1 MSSEQA
7 MPFELR
13 CPGVLELPDRNIQFF
28 NQWTDE
34 AAPGGYVVMVSISD
48 DETIQMRPGD
58 VVRVGRVDVHLTQLM
73 DPATVRWPVVGEVTP
88 ADD

>member
-1 MSSEQA
+1 MSSNDA

-28 NQWTDE
+28 NQWADDT
-34 AAPGGYVVMVSISD
+34 APGGYVVMVSISD
-48 DETIQMRPGD
+48 DETIQMREGD
-58 VVRVGRVDVHLTQLM
+58 VVRVGRVDVRLTKLM
-73 DPATVRWPVVGEVTP
+73 DPATVRWPVVGELTP